1 MNRKLLTAYSVK
13 YDPFSPEVPVEAL
26 LVTPKVEH
34 FCWRVK
40 QLAGEGGFALVSGE
54 AGLAKSGTL
63 RILQDQLERLRD
75 VKVAILSRPQSG
87 PADFYRELGDIYGVQ
102 LAPHNRW
109 AGSKVLRER
118 WQAHIESAL
127 YRPALIIDEAQEM
140 APAVLN
146 ELRLL
151 GSTQLDSHLLLTV
164 VLCGDHRLLEALRL
178 PQLVPLGSR
187 LRVRLVHEPLTPQEL
202 RDHLLH
208 RLTAAGNANL
218 MTAEL
223 VQTLCE
229 HAAGNLRILMT
240 MASELLDAAVQR
252 ETAQL
257 DEKLYFEIFAVPQH
271 LEPARPRSAK
281 HPATSTAA
289 GPAQAA
295 LALRSQ
301 PAAAAGARR

>member
-1 MNRKLLTAYSVK
+1 MNRKLLTAYSLK
-13 YDPFSPEVPVEAL
+13 YNPFSPEVPVEAL

-34 FCWRVK
+34 FCWRMK
-40 QLAGEGGFALVSGE
+40 QLAVEGGFALVSGE
-54 AGLAKSGTL
+54 PGLAKSGTL
-63 RILQDQLERLRD
+63 RILYDQLERLRD
-75 VKVAILSRPQSG
+75 VKVGILSRPQSS

-118 WQAHIESAL
+118 WQEHIESAL
-127 YRPALIIDEAQEM
+127 FRPALIIDEAQEM

-208 RLTAAGNANL
+208 RLNAAGNANL

-240 MASELLDAAVQR
+240 MAAELLDAAVQR
-252 ETAQL
+252 ETSQI

-271 LEPARPRSAK
+271 LESARPRSAK
-281 HPATSTAA
+281 NPAGT

-295 LALRSQ
+295 LALRSP
-301 PAAAAGARR
+301 PAAAAAGGARR